1 MPQLICPS
9 GAGYTPQIFHWTV
22 FFCTWPQCVYILFI
36 LCFSLCA
43 LSTKNQNQNQRK
55 RRKGRGT
62 RKKKQTSFLTAL
74 VKNAKKPRRNEAK
87 ERIEKQKKTY
97 IRKKLTTSKWQRS
110 VHKFLKCPQQANV
123 KPKTKLKT
131 KSKRR
136 NKPNEMQSK
145 MHFKRTALSR
155 ASRVGSRESRSS
167 KDGTADG
174 FWTRSYLCLW
184 YLPGPTAQ
192 WTVPIRFSAI
202 CLADLQN
209 MALTCAEGSPRKK
222 KMFKFI

>member
-1 MPQLICPS
+1 MYIFYLFCAFLYAHFQQKTKTKTNVKDARG
-9 GAGYTPQIFHWTV
+9 GAHE
-22 FFCTWPQCVYILFI
+22 
-36 LCFSLCA
+36 
-43 LSTKNQNQNQRK
+43 
-55 RRKGRGT
+55 
-62 RKKKQTSFLTAL
+62 KKQTSFLTAL

-110 VHKFLKCPQQANV
+110 VHKFLKCPQQANL

-155 ASRVGSRESRSS
+155 ASRVGRAGAL
-167 KDGTADG
+167 KMG
-174 FWTRSYLCLW
+174 
-184 YLPGPTAQ
+184 
-192 WTVPIRFSAI
+192 
-202 CLADLQN
+202 LQ
-209 MALTCAEGSPRKK
+209 MVVGRGATCACGVYLAQLHSEPFQFGSRLSGSQ
-222 KMFKFI
+222 IYRTWR